1 MVLNYSFIATA
12 RHQVKKYLHKPSK
25 NKLAIKFLQIPQNR
39 YGGTILYGRSQ
50 MVVREIQNMRLLS
63 ESPNIVD
70 FYGLCFHEG
79 QALLCM
85 ELMNLS
91 LRDLYEIV
99 HNKKKV
105 EFPEKFVGYVF
116 EKVVDAL
123 NFCKYKGVIHRDIKP
138 SNILVNYRYVKGV

>member
-1 MVLNYSFIATA
+1 
-12 RHQVKKYLHKPSK
+12 
-25 NKLAIKFLQIPQNR
+25 
-39 YGGTILYGRSQ
+39 

-70 FYGLCFHEG
+70 FYGLCFLEG

-91 LRDLYEIV
+91 LKDLYEIV
-99 HNKKKV
+99 HKQKV
-105 EFPEKFVGYVF
+105 EFPEKLVGYVF
-116 EKVVDAL
+116 VKVVDAL

-138 SNILVNYRYVKGV
+138 SNILVKYKYVVFTNIHVEEVI

>member
-1 MVLNYSFIATA
+1 MSAIDSSHKISPNIVIFEKKFW
-12 RHQVKKYLHKPSK
+12 VKK
-25 NKLAIKFLQIPQNR
+25 IPQNR

-85 ELMNLS
+85 ELMSLS
-91 LRDLYEIV
+91 LKDLYEIV

-105 EFPEKFVGYVF
+105 EFSEKFKKKKKKK
-116 EKVVDAL
+116 ENETKK
-123 NFCKYKGVIHRDIKP
+123 FCKFKRVIHRDIKP
-138 SNILVNYRYVKGV
+138 S